1 MIIVVIVFNL
11 YLRKLMLIYA
21 LKNIPIEELWFLVQ
35 TRKQFD

>member
-21 LKNIPIEELWFLVQ
+21 LKNIPIEEL
-35 TRKQFD
+35 